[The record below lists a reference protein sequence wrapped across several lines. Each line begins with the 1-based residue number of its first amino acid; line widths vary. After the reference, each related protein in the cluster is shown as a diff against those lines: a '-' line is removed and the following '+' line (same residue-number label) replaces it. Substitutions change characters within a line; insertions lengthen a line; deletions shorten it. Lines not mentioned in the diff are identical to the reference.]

1 MGANEWYHWLRN
13 KSCTWKVA
21 TRNHCKVKQRRLGNQ
36 RMVKGMHYLRER
48 GNNMLAK
55 AHESMAEAHE
65 AAMQCQA
72 LGIAGASGV
81 LVVLCPERFC
91 NGRSVCCLCLS
102 KHSGSAG
109 ASTQHP
115 AGGLQAHL
123 ERRGDAH

>member
-1 MGANEWYHWLRN
+1 
-13 KSCTWKVA
+13 
-21 TRNHCKVKQRRLGNQ
+21 
-36 RMVKGMHYLRER
+36 
-48 GNNMLAK
+48 
-55 AHESMAEAHE
+55 MAEAHE

-123 ERRGDAH
+123 ERRGDAHWCDVAQSRRTQWQMWRCWVAPGRSISCFWA